1 MAVKYKWVKHPEFPD
16 DANRNGLLY
25 AEDGVNYRVSINRRD
40 TDSGLYKGYLEW
52 IEAGNTVEAA
62 D

>member
-1 MAVKYKWVKHPEFPD
+1 MAVKYKWVKHPEFPN

-25 AEDGVNYRVSINRRD
+25 AEDGVNYRISINCRD

-52 IEAGNTVEAA
+52 VAAGNTVEAA

>member
-1 MAVKYKWVKHPEFPD
+1 MAEKYKWVKHPEFPD

-25 AEDGVNYRVSINRRD
+25 AEDGTNYRVSINRSD
-40 TDSGLYKGYLEW
+40 TDGYLYQQYQAW
-52 IEAGNTVEAA
+52 LDAGNTPEAA

>member
-1 MAVKYKWVKHPEFPD
+1 MAEKYKWVKHPDFPD

-25 AEDGVNYRVSINRRD
+25 AEDGTNYRVSISRSDPDNYYFKQYQAWVD
-40 TDSGLYKGYLEW
+40 
-52 IEAGNTVEAA
+52 AGGTVEAA